1 MGLVG
6 VAVLV
11 KPDLQ
16 RLAEPCQR
24 AVKRIGAGFFKE
36 RAAKAA
42 VAGRFLAAVPPL
54 DEDVVDLCQCVFQ
67 AAFALAQP
75 FFGVV
80 EGAFGKDGTVH
91 APGAVRKIMCL
102 IEQKQIVPRCVKKA
116 FQVHDGVKQV
126 VVVSDDYITPQA

>member
-16 RLAEPCQR
+16 RLAEPYQR
-24 AVKRIGAGFFKE
+24 AVKRIGAGLFKE
-36 RAAKAA
+36 RAATAA

-54 DEDVVDLCQCVFQ
+54 DEDVIEHASAFFQ

-75 FFGVV
+75 LFGVV

-91 APGAVRKIMCL
+91 VPGAVRRL
-102 IEQKQIVPRCVKKA
+102 
-116 FQVHDGVKQV
+116 
-126 VVVSDDYITPQA
+126 

>member
-11 KPDLQ
+11 KPDFQ

-24 AVKRIGAGFFKE
+24 TVKRIGAGLFKE

-75 FFGVV
+75 LFGVV
-80 EGAFGKDGTVH
+80 EGAFGKD
-91 APGAVRKIMCL
+91 
-102 IEQKQIVPRCVKKA
+102 VPRFEVQQRSR
-116 FQVHDGVKQV
+116 FR
-126 VVVSDDYITPQA
+126 QAQERSGRLCASSSRNR

>member
-24 AVKRIGAGFFKE
+24 AVKRIGAGLFKE

-54 DEDVVDLCQCVFQ
+54 DEDVIDLCQCVFQ

-75 FFGVV
+75 LFGVV

-91 APGAVRKIMCL
+91 VPGAVRKIMCL
-102 IEQKQIVPRCVKKA
+102 IAVSKKRSKCTT
-116 FQVHDGVKQV
+116 G
-126 VVVSDDYITPQA
+126 SNR